1 MQVQCSS
8 PIAGAL
14 VYTAALV
21 SDRLKLS
28 KGSINHSAGT
38 DHGNSPAVDLI
49 NSPWIE
55 VLF

>member
-1 MQVQCSS
+1 MQVQCWS